1 MPGFLSFEG
10 EIRGGRQ
17 FLSGPAISDAP
28 ALSPSDTCGLDYQCR
43 PETRRFPL
51 PPLAPVSR
59 VDFQFAPTESIKVI
73 RPHIFTPSRKT
84 APGELD
90 AILFREQSFAGGV
103 RGRIPQTV
111 EPFSAIAKRQPAAT
125 AADREKMLSEPMVS
139 LSRRLVNRGENLV
152 ARCGITF
159 VAIEPEK

>member
-73 RPHIFTPSRKT
+73 RPEWHLLKLL
-84 APGELD
+84 G
-90 AILFREQSFAGGV
+90 
-103 RGRIPQTV
+103 
-111 EPFSAIAKRQPAAT
+111 
-125 AADREKMLSEPMVS
+125 
-139 LSRRLVNRGENLV
+139 
-152 ARCGITF
+152 
-159 VAIEPEK
+159 VAIFPDFLSGNRTGFDEERIGFWASLDGPGLKASGPIAHLPLRDQD